1 MSVQTDSRLLLACW
15 ATAVILVMMSLVFF
29 RSKKRSYALAVLPL
43 ALPSVMYIVSG
54 VLARSLDRT
63 IFFASSFQ
71 IRIALDLAAALVSC
85 VLIGF
90 ASNVLSA
97 SKRTRMLFCL
107 CCTAFVVVF
116 SGLLIMSSVV
126 QIASV

>member
-1 MSVQTDSRLLLACW
+1 MSVQTDSQLLFACW
-15 ATAVILVMMSLVFF
+15 ATAVILATMSLVFL

-43 ALPSVMYIVSG
+43 AIPSVMYIISG
-54 VLARSLDRT
+54 VLARTLDAT
-63 IFFASSFQ
+63 LSFASSFQ
-71 IRIALDLAAALVSC
+71 IRIALDLTAALVAC

-97 SKRTRMLFCL
+97 SKRTRLLFCL
-107 CCTAFVVVF
+107 CGTAFVVVF

-126 QIASV
+126 QIA